1 MYSKYKVWGSPDI
14 AMARRKYPV
23 VREGPYI
30 SAEDGP
36 RGLSPGELNR
46 PRLGA
51 VLPVAKLGRGCH

>member
-1 MYSKYKVWGSPDI
+1 
-14 AMARRKYPV
+14 MARRKYPV